1 MGEERVFV
9 ATLSKLNRINQ
20 GNKFEVIGSKSVGLL
35 AGLYSVVQKEQRIMH
50 DKRTEESSLEQSYQT
65 LQPMDPDTAR
75 TVLVEVKKILD
86 QLGVIFFLRQG
97 TCLGAIRDKG
107 FIPWDDDLDLGSVIF
122 TGSPRNRLIQLLLHL
137 RNSVITRNWNAT
149 KSTCISQ

>member
-9 ATLSKLNRINQ
+9 ATLSKLNRLNH
-20 GNKFEVIGSKSVGLL
+20 GNKFEVIGSKSVSFF

-107 FIPWDDDLDLGSVIF
+107 FIPWDDDLDLGSVIGLHVF
-122 TGSPRNRLIQLLLHL
+122 TEE
-137 RNSVITRNWNAT
+137 
-149 KSTCISQ
+149 

>member
-1 MGEERVFV
+1 MGEEGVFV

-20 GNKFEVIGSKSVGLL
+20 GNKFEIIGYKSLGLL

-50 DKRTEESSLEQSYQT
+50 DKRSEESSLEQSYQT

-75 TVLVEVKKILD
+75 TVLVEAKKILD

-107 FIPWDDDLDLGSVIF
+107 FIPWDDDLDLGSVI
-122 TGSPRNRLIQLLLHL
+122 GLHGF
-137 RNSVITRNWNAT
+137 
-149 KSTCISQ
+149 

>member
-1 MGEERVFV
+1 MGVERVIV
-9 ATLSKLNRINQ
+9 STLSKLNRINH
-20 GNKFEVIGSKSVGLL
+20 GNKFEVIGYKSVGLL
-35 AGLYSVVQKEQRIMH
+35 AGLYSVVKKEQRIMH
-50 DKRTEESSLEQSYQT
+50 DKITEESSLEQSYQT

-107 FIPWDDDLDLGSVIF
+107 FIPWDDSSVIL
-122 TGSPRNRLIQLLLHL
+122 S
-137 RNSVITRNWNAT
+137 
-149 KSTCISQ
+149 CIILCSFLTTE

>member
-20 GNKFEVIGSKSVGLL
+20 GNKFEVIGYKSVGLL

-50 DKRTEESSLEQSYQT
+50 DKRSEESSLEQSYQT

>member
-9 ATLSKLNRINQ
+9 VTLSKLNRINH

-50 DKRTEESSLEQSYQT
+50 DKRSEESSLEQSYQT
-65 LQPMDPDTAR
+65 LQPMEPNTAQ

-86 QLGVIFFLRQG
+86 
-97 TCLGAIRDKG
+97 
-107 FIPWDDDLDLGSVIF
+107 
-122 TGSPRNRLIQLLLHL
+122 
-137 RNSVITRNWNAT
+137 
-149 KSTCISQ
+149 

>member
-1 MGEERVFV
+1 
-9 ATLSKLNRINQ
+9 
-20 GNKFEVIGSKSVGLL
+20 
-35 AGLYSVVQKEQRIMH
+35 MH
-50 DKRTEESSLEQSYQT
+50 DKRSEESSLEQSYQT

-75 TVLVEVKKILD
+75 TVLVEAKKILD

-137 RNSVITRNWNAT
+137 RNSVITRNWDAT
-149 KSTCISQ
+149 KITWRSH

>member
-1 MGEERVFV
+1 
-9 ATLSKLNRINQ
+9 
-20 GNKFEVIGSKSVGLL
+20 
-35 AGLYSVVQKEQRIMH
+35 MH

-75 TVLVEVKKILD
+75 TVLVEAKKILD

-107 FIPWDDDLDLGSVIF
+107 FIPWDDDLDLGSVIGLHGF
-122 TGSPRNRLIQLLLHL
+122 TEEQVDPVIVAFKELGYYTKLGRYQEYLEIALMKSNIRIDWTCYRIVDDNIIHYPGVPIPVHL
-137 RNSVITRNWNAT
+137 
-149 KSTCISQ
+149 